1 MVLDFLYATLNNF
14 LVLGTA
20 FVVISFFTFVYS
32 RLSREEGEIG
42 PIIPWLMK
50 VSRKVKISVS
60 ILVYLIIYF
69 LSQLIFIGF
78 QLKNEGPFE
87 MLLVSLTVFLGV
99 LIGAKIEYR
108 LRKKILRE
116 NQSP

>member
-1 MVLDFLYATLNNF
+1 MVLDFLCATLNNF

-20 FVVISFFTFVYS
+20 FVVISLFTFIYS

-42 PIIPWLMK
+42 PVIPWLMK
-50 VSRKVKISVS
+50 VTRRVKISVS

-69 LSQLIFIGF
+69 LSQLVFIAF

-99 LIGAKIEYR
+99 LVGAKIEYR
-108 LRKKILRE
+108 LRRKRSRKIR
-116 NQSP
+116 SR